1 MYIFSFSSQLP
12 LYSTGLGDIYL
23 NPEVLLYTDMITFP
37 LLWLG
42 SFVLIAAFLAKFG
55 ETWVSLCGSRS
66 YVQDVLGQLKSTD
79 MLEDLPGAGMI
90 VLDRIR
96 ACCRREYDSVTAPA
110 PTAFGP
116 KINHPV

>member
-1 MYIFSFSSQLP
+1 MFA
-12 LYSTGLGDIYL
+12 
-23 NPEVLLYTDMITFP
+23 FP

-66 YVQDVLGQLKSTD
+66 YVQDVLGQLKNTD

-90 VLDRIR
+90 VLARIR
-96 ACCRREYDSVTAPA
+96 ACCRREDDNATAPSA
-110 PTAFGP
+110 TALGQGDPGP
-116 KINHPV
+116 KMNHAV